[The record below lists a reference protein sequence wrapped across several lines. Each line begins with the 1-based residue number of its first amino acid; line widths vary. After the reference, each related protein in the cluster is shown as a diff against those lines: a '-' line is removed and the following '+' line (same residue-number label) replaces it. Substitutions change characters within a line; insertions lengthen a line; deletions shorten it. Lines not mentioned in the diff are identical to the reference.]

1 MTIGA
6 LVLFITVFALI
17 TGFIIVYAFRHRS
30 LNGSKELIFILAA
43 EIIYTLPYVF
53 QLLSSDQAQALA
65 WYNLSILGANLMGP
79 AWVYFALAWS
89 DLDTRFS
96 TARKRTLRFGLLI
109 PTLLVCIASWTN
121 SYHGLYGSVTAF
133 FRQGILGILEWDF
146 GYFYWI
152 GFFSSYILAGSGI
165 FLIVRNA
172 IRRLRLFLYQSLL
185 VILGALVPVIS
196 HFIFISSPGL
206 LNGFDLTPFMFLVT
220 AIFWSV
226 AIFFFRFLTV
236 IPIAHQNVFRNASI
250 GMIILD
256 YRKQVLDIN
265 DNALKILNLPLGK
278 VINRELPEQVTQM
291 LEFEANDG
299 DETLQSVRFPNG
311 SNAKV
316 VEIRV
321 KPLGD
326 SKQKVLLGYLLQMT
340 DITERVFW
348 EQTLQES
355 EERLSLAQKIAGF
368 GTWELDLATKV
379 IWGSASAFQ
388 IQGIEQES
396 PYVPLDVIQHT
407 IVDEDRERLDGAL
420 LTLSAGLRDFDE
432 EYQIIRPNDKQ
443 RRTVHSV
450 ANRVLDSDGKP
461 VKILGVVQDVTER
474 KRIEEALKSSEEK
487 YRLIAENSGDVIW
500 VLDLESMKFTYV
512 SPSVYQLRGYT
523 PEEVMAQPM
532 SEALT
537 PESAL
542 YVQQKLTEN
551 LAHFLEGRPVISID
565 QIAQPHKDGHIVWTE
580 TSTHYMRDE
589 ETGKL
594 TIHGVSRDITTRR
607 QTEAELQKKTEEL
620 ENFFTLTP
628 DLLTIA
634 TMEGYFLRTNPSW
647 TKLLGYTEEE
657 LTRGKFFEFIH
668 PEDLQPTLDRMAD
681 LAAQQKVFNFT
692 NRYRCKDGTYKVIEW
707 HSQPS
712 GSLIY
717 AAARD
722 VTERKQLEDQL
733 IYQSTHDVLTGLYNR
748 HYYETE
754 ITRLQKSRQFPVSIL
769 VMDVNELKKVNDAL
783 GHDAGDRLLQCA
795 AQGLM
800 AAFRP
805 EDLVARIGGDEFAVV
820 LPRTRLDA
828 AQLAAARVHENI
840 ARRNQECAEE
850 FSISVAIGTACGE
863 PGENLSD
870 VFKKADQAMYREKQK
885 RVKIR

>member
-6 LVLFITVFALI
+6 VVLFITLFLLI
-17 TGFIIVYAFRHRS
+17 TSFIIVYAFRHRN
-30 LNGSKELIFILAA
+30 LNGSKELIFILAT
-43 EIIYTLPYVF
+43 EILYTLPYIF
-53 QLLSSDQAQALA
+53 QLLSRNQAQALF
-65 WYNLSILGANLMGP
+65 WYNLSIVGANLMGP
-79 AWVYFALAWS
+79 AWVFFALAWS

-96 TARKRTLRFGLLI
+96 TSRRRILQIGMLI
-109 PTLLVCIASWTN
+109 PTLVVCLAAWTN
-121 SYHGLYGSVTAF
+121 TLHGLYGTLTAF
-133 FRQGILGILEWDF
+133 NHQGILGVLEWDF
-146 GYFYWI
+146 GLLYWI
-152 GFFSSYILAGSGI
+152 GFFSSYVLAGVGVL
-165 FLIVRNA
+165 LIIRNA
-172 IRRLRLFLYQSLL
+172 LRRLRLFLYQSLM
-185 VILGALVPVIS
+185 VILGALVPVIC
-196 HFIFISSPGL
+196 HFVFIVSPITL
-206 LNGFDLTPFMFLVT
+206 SWLDPTPFTFLIT
-220 AIFWSV
+220 AVMWSI

-236 IPIAHQNVFRNASI
+236 VPIAHRQVFRNASI
-250 GMIILD
+250 GMAILD

-291 LEFEANDG
+291 LDFEPNDG

-321 KPLGD
+321 KPLRD

-379 IWGSASAFQ
+379 IWGSSSAFQ
-388 IQGIEQES
+388 INGIDQDS
-396 PYVPLDVIQHT
+396 PYVPLDVIQHS
-407 IVDEDRERLDGAL
+407 IVDEDRERLDSAL
-420 LTLSAGLRDFDE
+420 LTLSVGLRDFDE

-450 ANRVLDSDGKP
+450 ANRVLDSDGKA

-474 KRIEEALKSSEEK
+474 KQIEEALKSSEEK

-500 VLDLESMKFTYV
+500 VLDIELMKFTYV
-512 SPSVYQLRGYT
+512 SPSVFQLRGYT
-523 PEEVMAQPM
+523 PEEVLAQPM

-542 YVQQKLTEN
+542 YVQQRLSEN
-551 LAHFLEGRPVISID
+551 LANFLEGRPVISID

-594 TIHGVSRDITTRR
+594 TVHGVSRDITARR

-620 ENFFTLTP
+620 ENFFSLTP

-634 TMEGYFLRTNPSW
+634 NTEGYFLRTNPSW
-647 TKLLGYTEEE
+647 SRLLGYSDEE
-657 LTRGKFFEFIH
+657 LTRVKFLDFIH
-668 PEDLQPTLDRMAD
+668 PDDLQPTLDRMAD
-681 LAAQQKVFNFT
+681 LAAQQKVFNFS
-692 NRYRCKDGTYKVIEW
+692 NRYRCKDGSYKVIEW

-712 GSLIY
+712 GNLIY

-733 IYQSTHDVLTGLYNR
+733 IFQSTHDVLTGLYNR
-748 HYYETE
+748 QYYETE

-769 VMDVNELKKVNDAL
+769 VMDVNGLKKVNDTW

-795 AQGLM
+795 AQALM
-800 AAFRP
+800 NAFRP

-828 AQLAAARVHENI
+828 AQQAAVRVQENI
-840 ARRNQECAEE
+840 ARSNQECSEK
-850 FSISVAIGTACGE
+850 FTISMAIGSACGE
-863 PGENLSD
+863 PGVKLSD
-870 VFKKADQAMYREKQK
+870 VFKEADLAMYREKQNL
-885 RVKIR
+885 VKSI